1 MRAERNKQKME
12 ESMKVFNKEK
22 NEEEKRMTKDYL
34 HYLLR
39 SDFH

>member
-1 MRAERNKQKME
+1 MSNERNWQKME
-12 ESMKVFNKEK
+12 ESMKVFNKDR
-22 NEEEKRMTKDYL
+22 NEEEKRMTKEYF